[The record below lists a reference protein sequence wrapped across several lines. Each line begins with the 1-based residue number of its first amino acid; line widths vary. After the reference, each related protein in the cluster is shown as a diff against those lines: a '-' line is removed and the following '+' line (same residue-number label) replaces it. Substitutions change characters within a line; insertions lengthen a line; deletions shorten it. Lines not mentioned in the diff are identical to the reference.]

1 MDLDE
6 LEPRKKKAAPKDLD
20 AMGVEQLEEYLAE
33 VDAEGARVRAKI
45 AEKKDYLAGAQAFF
59 KG

>member
-6 LEPRKKKAAPKDLD
+6 LEPQKKKAAPKDLD

-33 VDAEGARVRAKI
+33 IETEAARVRAKI
-45 AEKKDYLAGAQAFF
+45 AEKKTTWPALRRFF

>member
-6 LEPRKKKAAPKDLD
+6 LEPQKKKSAPKDLD

-33 VDAEGARVRAKI
+33 IEAEVQRVRAKI
-45 AEKKDYLAGAQAFF
+45 AEKKDYLDGAEKFF

>member
-6 LEPRKKKAAPKDLD
+6 LEPQKKKAAPKDLD
-20 AMGVEQLEEYLAE
+20 AMGVEQLEKYLGEIETEA
-33 VDAEGARVRAKI
+33 ARVRAKI

>member
-33 VDAEGARVRAKI
+33 VEAEGARVRAKI